1 MTDKVVSAYYSYMVD
16 LAVLFGADRPKAE
29 TELKESLEFEMA
41 LANVS
46 SITFQTYLFYLTIC
60 FEQISLPNEQRRNAT
75 KLYNPKTIDQL
86 QKENPSVPWREY
98 FSKILP
104 PTVPIANDEVIIINV
119 PSYLGD
125 LEKLL
130 SNTPKRY
137 EQNPVRINQKL

>member
-1 MTDKVVSAYYSYMVD
+1 
-16 LAVLFGADRPKAE
+16 LPERFIR
-29 TELKESLEFEMA
+29 
-41 LANVS
+41 ANL
-46 SITFQTYLFYLTIC
+46 IIC
-60 FEQISLPNEQRRNAT
+60 FEQISLPNEKRRNAT
-75 KLYNPKTIDQL
+75 QLYNPKTIEEL

-104 PTVPIANDEVIIINV
+104 PTVPIASDEVIIVNV

-137 EQNPVRINQKL
+137 HKNLLNPRGKLYDDFFLGFKATTFCGALPAQWCPT